1 MKFCW
6 FTSFIGYPNF
16 LKKTGNSHEL
26 GEAFITFA
34 KASIDGKSYTE
45 AKSFFPDL
53 DPAQVETK
61 KAAFQEYGFLYVTP
75 RSDTITLTP
84 LGKQLYSLL
93 SDKPGREKNRR
104 AILLILS
111 HALTRY
117 QFNNPLP
124 VGGNRQ
130 ITRAQSTDVLP
141 YLACCYLLLKLDG
154 VLTVSELRGAVFGLK
169 QMAGLRQLEE
179 RIRKHRQN
187 GTSFP
192 ELSGLPT
199 NKRTAENLK
208 IYFMSHL
215 SLDGEILKTTKANY
229 YGVEEQAFEL
239 TQFGY
244 ELVESAINKQWAGW
258 RNTLSTLPV
267 AINYPDLQTYFKNG
281 VGAECPQIEIK
292 ADAHKAEINTAKISG
307 GLLDVEDVENLRQLP
322 RRKFQ
327 EGRKRLILHART
339 ERIRNLALIRESKRL
354 FKKKHGKLYCEV
366 CSFDF
371 ERKYGQRGKDYIEA
385 HHKTPI
391 SVLEDVVDC
400 TVDDLTLVCSNCHR
414 MLHRQ
419 PWITSDELQKVIH
432 IQKVGS
438 HENTKK

>member
-1 MKFCW
+1 MNFCW

-26 GEAFITFA
+26 GEAFITLA
-34 KASIDGKSYTE
+34 KAAFDGKSYTE
-45 AKSFFPDL
+45 AKTLFPNL

-61 KAAFQEYGFLYVTP
+61 KAAFQEYGFLYVIP

-84 LGKQLYSLL
+84 LGKQLYTLL
-93 SDKPGREKNRR
+93 SDKPAREKNKR
-104 AILLILS
+104 AILLTLS

-130 ITRAQSTDVLP
+130 APRAQSSDVLP
-141 YLACCYLLLKLDG
+141 YLACYYLLLKLDG

-179 RIRKHRQN
+179 RIRKQRQN
-187 GTSFP
+187 GTPFP
-192 ELSGLPT
+192 ELSSLPA
-199 NKRTAENLK
+199 NKGTAENLK

-215 SLDGEILKTTKANY
+215 SLDWEILETTKANY
-229 YGVEEQAFEL
+229 YGTEEQAFEL

-244 ELVESAINKQWAGW
+244 ELAESTISKQWAGW
-258 RNTLSTLPV
+258 RNTSSALPV
-267 AINYPDLQTYFKNG
+267 ATNYPDLKTYFQNG
-281 VGAECPQIEIK
+281 VGAGCPQTEIN

-307 GLLDVEDVENLRQLP
+307 GLLDIEDVENLRQLP

-327 EGRKRLILHART
+327 EGRKRLIQHART
-339 ERIRNLALIRESKRL
+339 ERIRNPALIRESKRL

-391 SVLEDVVDC
+391 SELESVVDC

-414 MLHRQ
+414 MLHRP
-419 PWITSDELQKVIH
+419 PWITSDELQMAIH
-432 IQKVGS
+432 IQKTG
-438 HENTKK
+438 TPKTAGK